1 MGTPTRPAMAVKWMM
16 ALVEPP
22 MARSTRRAFSMA
34 SAVSTRSG
42 VIRDSASRTA
52 ASPVASPARSRSA
65 WTAGMAA
72 VPGSVMPSVSAT
84 QAMVLA
90 VPMTAQVPDVVAS
103 RLSTPS
109 ISSFEMPPAR

>member
-1 MGTPTRPAMAVKWMM
+1 
-16 ALVEPP
+16 
-22 MARSTRRAFSMA
+22 
-34 SAVSTRSG
+34 
-42 VIRDSASRTA
+42 
-52 ASPVASPARSRSA
+52 
-65 WTAGMAA
+65 MAA

-90 VPMTAQVPDVVAS
+90 VPMTAQVPEVVAS